1 MGAVTRLLLGA
12 VFLAGAVATPAA
24 AQNFGMAPGE
34 RYFRLEWQVGEQ
46 AGRPAVHGTITNVGG
61 ILARDVW
68 LRIELLD
75 GAGRVADSRTALV
88 PGTLGPDMRTFFTV
102 PLGRT
107 APGYRVWIEWFD
119 RIESPGAER

>member
-1 MGAVTRLLLGA
+1 MTTTSRLAALLL
-12 VFLAGAVATPAA
+12 VAILVSPAA

-34 RYFRLEWQVGEQ
+34 RYFRLDWQVAEQ
-46 AGRPAVHGTITNVGG
+46 AGRPVVTGKITNVGG

-75 GAGRVADSRTALV
+75 GNGRVADSRAALV

-102 PLGRT
+102 LLPRP
-107 APGYRVWIEWFD
+107 APGYRVWIEWFS